1 MSILQFILTEI
12 KASEA
17 YREHDAIKTVI
28 DGKRDVGYE
37 AMIAGP
43 PYDNSEWPLVRK
55 MIDDAGLGIIEL
67 PRHNGE
73 AIIYHRNTPIARR
86 KAKRLA
92 QIAMKHDTYL
102 ADETSEEAREIGKLL
117 GYDDADIEEFVNRV
131 YKKELA
137 MSEKVKGA
145 DGKACWKG
153 YRYAGTEDG
162 KDKCVKIGERVIYQN
177 ESLGIEIV
185 ESDKPFPILEAEYQG
200 RDVELGQVKRGGN
213 KKFYVYVKDPK
224 TKNVKKVSFG
234 DTTGLSIK
242 TKDPERRKSFRARH
256 NCDNP
261 GPKTKARYWS
271 CRMWSGPDAVEKMLK

>member
-1 MSILQFILTEI
+1 MISEI

-17 YREHDAIKTVI
+17 YEDGDSVQTVI
-28 DGKRDVGYE
+28 DGKRDLAFVAISAQKLVDPRRSINALQLAINANLNLMPVPGRTEGVAFVVYKQNKAAAKKLADYAAAHDGYLS
-37 AMIAGP
+37 
-43 PYDNSEWPLVRK
+43 DNSP
-55 MIDDAGLGIIEL
+55 
-67 PRHNGE
+67 
-73 AIIYHRNTPIARR
+73 
-86 KAKRLA
+86 
-92 QIAMKHDTYL
+92 
-102 ADETSEEAREIGKLL
+102 EEARYVGKLL
-117 GYDDADIEEFVNRV
+117 GYDDADIEAFVNRV

-162 KDKCVKIGERVIYQN
+162 KDKCIKIGERVIYQN

-242 TKDPERRKSFRARH
+242 TKDPEKRKSFRARH

-261 GPKTKARYWS
+261 GPRTKARYWS